1 MGAVE
6 RAVSNVPGPDRGGP
20 DAACAQGSSE
30 AEGGRRGQA
39 LASDRSHS
47 EAFAQNQS
55 PGPCRARKA
64 TLNRD
69 QILVTSAELNPNE
82 LARTATDL
90 ELASPGKLASVL
102 DAPSASEPDQT
113 LMQTIAYNVPRR
125 IESLTAFHEW
135 SENVDDDV
143 FE

>member
-1 MGAVE
+1 MKPREGRSVE
-6 RAVSNVPGPDRGGP
+6 LYEYLLSTGSPRAIQS
-20 DAACAQGSSE
+20 AHE
-30 AEGGRRGQA
+30 A
-39 LASDRSHS
+39 
-47 EAFAQNQS
+47 AFA
-55 PGPCRARKA
+55 K
-64 TLNRD
+64 L
-69 QILVTSAELNPNE
+69 SAEDLELLRDRLEEAAPPPERPASNDPNE

-90 ELASPGKLASVL
+90 ELASPGKLATVL
-102 DAPSASEPDQT
+102 DAPSATEPDQT